1 MQRWIAVG
9 VVAVMLLVGG
19 GWFAR
24 RAYQQNRPQP
34 MWVPLP
40 INPALPM
47 AKRDAIIKELK
58 TKLAEPEVLAQVS
71 RDVGL
76 KQKWHLASDADCARQ
91 LRESFFVRAGEA
103 DTPMGKVP
111 SINVGVTG
119 KSKEQAVSGEIS
131 LRLMEEVRKIL
142 GVPSPKAP
150 RPADF

>member
-40 INPALPM
+40 INPELPL
-47 AKRDAIIKELK
+47 AKRDAIIKDLK
-58 TKLAEPEVLAQVS
+58 TKLSDPQLLVKVS

-76 KQKWHLASDADCARQ
+76 RQKWQLASDEDCARQ
-91 LRESFFVRAGEA
+91 IRENFFVRPGEA

-111 SINVGVTG
+111 SINIGMTG
-119 KSKEQAVSGEIS
+119 KSKEQAVSGEIAM
-131 LRLMEEVRKIL
+131 RLMEEVRKLL
-142 GVPSPKAP
+142 GIKA
-150 RPADF
+150 R